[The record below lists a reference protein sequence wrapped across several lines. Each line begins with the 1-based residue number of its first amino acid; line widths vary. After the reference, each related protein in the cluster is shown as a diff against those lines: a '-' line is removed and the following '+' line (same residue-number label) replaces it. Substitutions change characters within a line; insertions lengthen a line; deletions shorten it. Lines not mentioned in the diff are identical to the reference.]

1 MKSQI
6 STIYYISRKG
16 SRSGWDDTSF
26 YWKFWD
32 IVKENSIHMVN
43 QFLFEGTI
51 SSGLNDT
58 NICLISK
65 TNKPNEISQFRPISL
80 CNVNYKIISKFLCQ
94 RLKKVLPNRIS
105 ETSQLLLLED
115 RFQTIL

>member
-1 MKSQI
+1 ML
-6 STIYYISRKG
+6 
-16 SRSGWDDTSF
+16 F
-26 YWKFWD
+26 YQKFWE
-32 IVKENSIHMVN
+32 IVKEDLTLMVN
-43 QFLFEGTI
+43 KFFFEGTVVN
-51 SSGLNDT
+51 GLNNT

-80 CNVNYKIISKFLCQ
+80 CNVNYKIISKFLCK